1 MPFGVGLCFWYNV
14 TMENEEKKEDAQV
27 LEERGFLRVFLPL
40 RKALLY
46 NFLGGMAWGLGV
58 VLGATILMGT
68 LLFLFDLLGEVPF
81 IGSII
86 ESIIEQSQKMNSFV
100 E

>member
-1 MPFGVGLCFWYNV
+1 
-14 TMENEEKKEDAQV
+14 MENEEKKEETQS
-27 LEERGFLRVFLPL
+27 LEARGFLRVFLPL

-46 NFLGGMAWGLGV
+46 NFLGGTAWGLGV
-58 VLGATILMGT
+58 VLGATILMGA
-68 LLFLFDLLGEVPF
+68 LLFLFDVLGEVPF

-86 ESIIEQSQKMNSFV
+86 ESIIERSQEMNSFV